1 MAMGQSLQFPGA
13 SIDKYD
19 EVQDAL
25 GWHDATGPP
34 KVYSHT
40 PQERP
45 RMASAWWNGGRQRA
59 IGTSSSRRGS
69 CRRSRRS
76 ATFLSLK

>member
-1 MAMGQSLQFPGA
+1 MAMGQTLQFPGA

-25 GWHDATGPP
+25 GWHDGTGAPEA
-34 KVYSHT
+34 YSPT
-40 PQERP
+40 PRERL

-76 ATFLSLK
+76 AIFLSLR